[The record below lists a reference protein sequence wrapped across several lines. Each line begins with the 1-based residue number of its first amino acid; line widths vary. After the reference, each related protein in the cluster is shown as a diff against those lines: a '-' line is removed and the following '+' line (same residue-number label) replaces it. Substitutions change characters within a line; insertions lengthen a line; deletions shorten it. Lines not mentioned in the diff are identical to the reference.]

1 MAATDLITNFFNDH
15 GARLMRYAGVS
26 VISVVLG
33 QTLLFVFY
41 QLMNW
46 DAIVANLAAAAV
58 GALPAYLLNRYW
70 VWGKSGQNQL
80 WAEIVPFWAMALLGA
95 AISTLTIAL
104 VRNWSDFWLAING
117 ASLFAFGLVWIAKYF
132 VLDSLLFAA
141 AQQEATL

>member
-1 MAATDLITNFFNDH
+1 MAATDLITDFFNDH
-15 GARLMRYAGVS
+15 GTRLMRYAGVS

-70 VWGKSGQNQL
+70 VWGKSG
-80 WAEIVPFWAMALLGA
+80 PK
-95 AISTLTIAL
+95 
-104 VRNWSDFWLAING
+104 
-117 ASLFAFGLVWIAKYF
+117 LFRFGLWPYW
-132 VLDSLLFAA
+132 
-141 AQQEATL
+141 AQRFQR

>member
-1 MAATDLITNFFNDH
+1 
-15 GARLMRYAGVS
+15 
-26 VISVVLG
+26 
-33 QTLLFVFY
+33 
-41 QLMNW
+41 
-46 DAIVANLAAAAV
+46 
-58 GALPAYLLNRYW
+58 
-70 VWGKSGQNQL
+70 
-80 WAEIVPFWAMALLGA
+80 MALLGA